1 MTLFKKKNI
10 KPALYFS
17 LNRRLEQ
24 ARANNEPSFYYP
36 LKDYEVDKAMAWGVH
51 NKIGIKPDH
60 ITDNIIYYK
69 FFGYILDN

>member
-1 MTLFKKKNI
+1 MTLFNKKNI

-24 ARANNEPSFYYP
+24 ARARNESSFYYA
-36 LKDYEVDKAMAWGVH
+36 LREDEVDKAMAWGAH
-51 NKIGIKPDH
+51 NKVGIKPDH

-69 FFGYILDN
+69 FFGYTLDN